1 MDESVSYYNE
11 KKKQYEH
18 KSTKTKRQQVHQ
30 YQTKKVE
37 VMEQRKDEILL
48 RKTGSIHRDT
58 TKGKVLRNGYLF
70 CIVEKYPKR
79 KKIQTEMILIKKTKG
94 KGKKS

>member
-1 MDESVSYYNE
+1 MDESVSHYNE

-18 KSTKTKRQQVHQ
+18 KSTKTKRQQVYQ

-37 VMEQRKDEILL
+37 VMERRKDEILL

-58 TKGKVLRNGYLF
+58 TKGKVLR
-70 CIVEKYPKR
+70 R
-79 KKIQTEMILIKKTKG
+79 
-94 KGKKS
+94 